1 MIVYLSCAKIMA
13 EVCDRSLESI
23 STEPHFLKHAEDNAV
38 RMASCTPFEI
48 SSMLGVNE
56 SIALDVWNRYQHF
69 FDASVS
75 ALPAVFVYDGMAFRK
90 LSPETMTDDDLVY
103 ANSHLFIASFLYGL
117 LRPLDV
123 VKRYRLE
130 GNVVL
135 PGRDGVNMFAYWK
148 PLLTDFFIDRIKA
161 DDGILVN
168 LASDEMKN
176 MVDWKRVCREVK
188 VISPS
193 FRVAKNGRLRTVVIY
208 AKMCRGAMAR
218 YILENRLTD
227 PEQLKSFEFEGFR
240 HDSSSGE
247 FDFNLL

>member
-1 MIVYLSCAKIMA
+1 
-13 EVCDRSLESI
+13 
-23 STEPHFLKHAEDNAV
+23 
-38 RMASCTPFEI
+38 
-48 SSMLGVNE
+48 
-56 SIALDVWNRYQHF
+56 
-69 FDASVS
+69 
-75 ALPAVFVYDGMAFRK
+75 
-90 LSPETMTDDDLVY
+90 MTV
-103 ANSHLFIASFLYGL
+103 
-117 LRPLDV
+117 
-123 VKRYRLE
+123 
-130 GNVVL
+130 
-135 PGRDGVNMFAYWK
+135 
-148 PLLTDFFIDRIKA
+148 
-161 DDGILVN
+161 LVN